1 MKFTHLIFLIITL
14 LATHA
19 SHAFTDFG
27 FPELQPVQGTLAC
40 LNDVRAPIRG
50 VDFETAFLF
59 DINTKGVLNNIFQAA
74 ILDQNQTYLGDQG
87 FKLYIY
93 KASPIVNST
102 IYEIETGLGPEI
114 DQQRHILMK
123 LDYEKKSLI
132 FTAPAASPTDLPVT
146 YHLPCFSVKN
156 SQIIK

>member
-1 MKFTHLIFLIITL
+1 MKLTHLIFLVIAL
-14 LATHA
+14 LTTQT

-40 LNDVRAPIRG
+40 LNDVRAPVEG

-59 DINTKGVLNNIFQAA
+59 DIKPNGLLDNIFQAP
-74 ILDQNQTYLGDQG
+74 ILDEEQTFLGNQG
-87 FKLYIY
+87 FKLHIY
-93 KASPIVNST
+93 KITRTANSS

-123 LDYEKKSLI
+123 LDYEKKSLV

-146 YHLPCFSVKN
+146 YQLPCFSVKK